1 MDVGCPV
8 RMHQALDNENEPS
21 WTEVKNLKVEGGGS
35 ARTFVRFVIIYTQDF
50 FRLQLH
56 ILATMSKITSN
67 TKIQLQNL
75 NVAHLS
81 LHREINNL

>member
-35 ARTFVRFVIIYTQDF
+35 ARTFVRFVFIYTQDF
-50 FRLQLH
+50 FSFST
-56 ILATMSKITSN
+56 ILATMSKITTN

-81 LHREINNL
+81 LHRLISNL